1 MEIIRDVNFEEDCTW
16 KWSRE
21 MVKSA
26 GVSID
31 LSYDP
36 TSPPNDQQEDCTSRS
51 LSKDEPSNEDAVDP
65 SLGERE
71 DATPL
76 RHKSIQSIH
85 EELDEVE
92 PELHLAFGE
101 EPTFLLRLM
110 RKKCGERR

>member
-26 GVSID
+26 GGTFSID

-51 LSKDEPSNEDAVDP
+51 LLRMNLQMRMQLTLAWVKGRMPLLYGTKVFSPFMKNWTKL
-65 SLGERE
+65 SLNC
-71 DATPL
+71 T
-76 RHKSIQSIH
+76 
-85 EELDEVE
+85 
-92 PELHLAFGE
+92 LHLETNQLF
-101 EPTFLLRLM
+101 
-110 RKKCGERR
+110 C